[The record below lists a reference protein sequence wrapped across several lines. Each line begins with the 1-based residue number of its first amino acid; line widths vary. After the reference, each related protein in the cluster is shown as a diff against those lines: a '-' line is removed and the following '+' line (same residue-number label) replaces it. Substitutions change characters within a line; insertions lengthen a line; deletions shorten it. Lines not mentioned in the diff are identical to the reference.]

1 MMKVVI
7 CGAAGQLGMELI
19 DVFNARG
26 DDVLGFDLDLDIT
39 VYELTMDKILPLDP
53 DILINSAAY
62 VDADD
67 SELNP
72 DNSYRVNFTGN
83 QNLALVALQAGCP
96 LVYVSSDYVFDG
108 MKGSSYNEFD
118 RVCPTGVYGRAK
130 AASERYT
137 ASVLHRYYVFRTQWL
152 FGKYGRRNFVK
163 SIMKNAREKGALR
176 VVTDEVGTPT
186 GARDLAE
193 IIATTATSGKYGIYH
208 ATNQGACSRYD
219 FAKEILEAAGMP
231 DVPVEPIKYSDLN
244 LPCPRPPYSPLDNM
258 NLRLQGFPPS
268 RPYREPLNEYIK
280 WLLDSGEL

>member
-1 MMKVVI
+1 MKVVI
-7 CGAAGQLGMELI
+7 CGGAGQLGMDLI
-19 DVFNARG
+19 DVFKTRG
-26 DDVLGFDLDLDIT
+26 DDALGFDLDLDIT
-39 VYELTMDKILPLDP
+39 VYDLIMEKILPLKP
-53 DILINSAAY
+53 DLLVNSAAY

-72 DNSYRVNFTGN
+72 DTSYRINFTGN
-83 QNLALVALQAGCP
+83 QNLALAALEAGCP

-118 RVCPTGVYGRAK
+118 EVCPTGVYGKAK
-130 AASERYT
+130 VASERYMAT
-137 ASVLHRYYVFRTQWL
+137 VLHRYYVFRTQWL
-152 FGKYGRRNFVK
+152 FGRHGRRNFVK
-163 SIMKNAREKGALR
+163 SIIRNAREKGALR

-193 IIATTATSGKYGIYH
+193 IIAMVATSGKYGIYH

-219 FAKEILEAAGMP
+219 FAKEIVEAAGMSGIP
-231 DVPVEPIKYSDLN
+231 IEPLRYADLN

-268 RPYREPLNEYIK
+268 RHYKEPLDEYIK

>member
-1 MMKVVI
+1 MKVVI

-19 DVFNARG
+19 DVFKTRG
-26 DDVLGFDLDLDIT
+26 DDALGFDLDLDIT
-39 VYELTMDKILPLDP
+39 VYDLIMEKILPLKP
-53 DILINSAAY
+53 DLLINSAAY

-72 DNSYRVNFTGN
+72 DTSYRINFTGN
-83 QNLALVALQAGCP
+83 QNLALAALEAGCP

-108 MKGSSYNEFD
+108 MKGGSYNEFD
-118 RVCPTGVYGRAK
+118 EVCPTGVYGKAK
-130 AASERYT
+130 VASERYMAT
-137 ASVLHRYYVFRTQWL
+137 VLHRYYVFRTQWL
-152 FGKYGRRNFVK
+152 FGRHGRRNFVK
-163 SIMKNAREKGALR
+163 SIIRNAREKGALR

-193 IIATTATSGKYGIYH
+193 IIAMVATSGKYGIYH

-219 FAKEILEAAGMP
+219 FAKEIAEAAGMSGIP
-231 DVPVEPIKYSDLN
+231 IEPIKYADLN

-268 RPYREPLNEYIK
+268 RHYKEPLDEYIK